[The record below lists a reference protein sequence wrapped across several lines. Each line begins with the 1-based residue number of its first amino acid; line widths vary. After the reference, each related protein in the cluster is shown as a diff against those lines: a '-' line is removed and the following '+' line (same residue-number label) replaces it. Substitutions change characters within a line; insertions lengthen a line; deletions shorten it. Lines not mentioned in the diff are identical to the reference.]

1 MTNLKRYFLDQIHP
15 QELDAIREA
24 ENVKGN
30 DVLMTDL
37 ECLWEEESLRAPSLD
52 TTARQS
58 LEASK
63 DEMLGMIGES
73 GKRVKTRAMLLWLA
87 SAAAVVLLLFSSFLV
102 WKQRSFD
109 ASLMSRMVETQTKAG
124 DTTLVKM
131 PDGTSITISGSSRFA
146 YPMAFSSKLR
156 KVSLSGEAYFNVAHD
171 SNHPFVVEA
180 NGFDVTV
187 RGTKFNLRTR
197 PSEGHSTLWLDEGRV
212 DIKSAKTG
220 ERQTLRPG
228 QKAEIDMETGKVN
241 VSQAN
246 SKGIRTSWLS
256 HEVSFRNTPFHD
268 VLRTVCDN
276 YGLTLNI
283 AKGINNLPFTG
294 TLSNNDI
301 SEVVKTLEIVYKVKI
316 RVSAKVMTVE

>member
-24 ENVKGN
+24 ENAKGN
-30 DVLMTDL
+30 DVLMADL
-37 ECLWEEESLRAPSLD
+37 ECLWEEETLREPSLD
-52 TTARQS
+52 TAARQS
-58 LEASK
+58 LETSK
-63 DEMLGMIGES
+63 DEMLGMIGVS
-73 GKRVKTRAMLLWLA
+73 GKRAKTRTMLLWLS
-87 SAAAVVLLLFSSFLV
+87 SAVAVVLLLFSSFMV

-131 PDGTSITISGSSRFA
+131 PDGTSVTISGSSSLA

-197 PSEGHSTLWLDEGRV
+197 PSEGHSTLWLDEGKV

-276 YGLTLNI
+276 YGLTLIMAN
-283 AKGINNLPFTG
+283 GINNLPFTG

-316 RVSAKVMTVE
+316 KVSTKVMTVE